1 MLALEPPVLHSGDL
15 VAWALVLYFGSLA
28 VAYLIQ
34 LLVAWCAYN
43 AALPIPAEL
52 RESEPALALLV
63 AVPLVGT
70 LLGFLVQPG
79 LARSYRRW
87 FAALSAPGDGDC
99 GENLA
104 WGSAITGVLAWVPC
118 LPFAGLAAIL
128 MQVLYLL
135 RLGRVRRASRAIEA
149 A

>member
-1 MLALEPPVLHSGDL
+1 MLALEPPALHGGDL
-15 VAWALVLYFGSLA
+15 VAWALLLYLGSLA
-28 VAYLIQ
+28 VAYLLQ

-63 AVPLVGT
+63 AVPVVGT

-87 FAALSAPGDGDC
+87 FAARDVPGDGDC

-104 WGSAITGVLAWVPC
+104 WGCAITGVLAWVPC
-118 LPFAGLAAIL
+118 LPFAGLATIVL
-128 MQVLYLL
+128 QLLYLA
-135 RLGRVRRASRAIEA
+135 RLARVRRASRALEPS
-149 A
+149 